1 MVLFLLYRKEGDG
14 EVDGEI
20 WRMFFLPIGPQK
32 WPNCPVKG
40 LWVWILGTQ
49 TPQSSAPRP
58 KPSVGT
64 PAGRVQDQ
72 DQDQED
78 EQEFV
83 RSPKPANSCNKDEP
97 KSAKSKRCQ
106 LYSKIR
112 VGEIVYP
119 IDATLVT
126 VIGYCTDMEVTLAPN
141 TTAANTIT
149 LVSESTKIPVMTI
162 APTMFTTP
170 TEASSTPSE

>member
-1 MVLFLLYRKEGDG
+1 MSKTFIISVSSERICVIRNSTVLN
-14 EVDGEI
+14 
-20 WRMFFLPIGPQK
+20 QK
-32 WPNCPVKG
+32 KLGREFAVRNCNVCQNRCRRNARCAVFTCMEEK
-40 LWVWILGTQ
+40 
-49 TPQSSAPRP
+49 
-58 KPSVGT
+58 
-64 PAGRVQDQ
+64 
-72 DQDQED
+72 
-78 EQEFV
+78 V
-83 RSPKPANSCNKDEP
+83 RFKYEP
-97 KSAKSKRCQ
+97 KSAKSKQCQ

-119 IDATLVT
+119 IDATVVT

-170 TEASSTPSE
+170 TEASSTPSEYC